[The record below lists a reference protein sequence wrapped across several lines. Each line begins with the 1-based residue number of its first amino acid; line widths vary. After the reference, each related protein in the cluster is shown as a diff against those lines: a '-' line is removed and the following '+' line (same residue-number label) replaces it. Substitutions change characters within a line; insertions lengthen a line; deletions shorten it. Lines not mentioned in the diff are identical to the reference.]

1 MVFIEINML
10 ILKKIVSFQKTP
22 HIIGVE
28 NFNEGAKYEKTRNF
42 NLWRNLF
49 HSK

>member
-1 MVFIEINML
+1 ML

-22 HIIGVE
+22 PYNRVE

-42 NLWRNLF
+42 NLRQNLF